1 MKIENIKYNE
11 KKSIFDIEI
20 EDEKYMIS
28 YDLYDELNLTKEME
42 ISEEIFKEILS
53 ENNYQIAK
61 KIAENYINYKA
72 RTEYETRIKIQSKII
87 DKNVE
92 DRVID
97 YYKKLNLLDDYRY
110 AKDYIE
116 YLLYI
121 KNSSISYIKFK
132 LNYKGIKSNIY
143 NPLIENI
150 DKDIEYKNIKIL
162 YEKKYKN
169 KKISDYTE
177 KQKIFRYFAGKGFK
191 FDDINRVLGEFN
203 D

>member
-28 YDLYDELNLTKEME
+28 YELYDELNLTKEME

-116 YLLYI
+116 YLLNI
-121 KNSSISYIKFK
+121 KNSSITYIKFK
-132 LNYKGIKSNIY
+132 LNSKGIKSNIY

-150 DKDIEYKNIKIL
+150 DKDIEFKNIKIL

>member
-11 KKSIFDIEI
+11 KKSIFDIKI

-28 YDLYDELNLTKEME
+28 YELYDKLNLTKDKEV
-42 ISEEIFKEILS
+42 SEELFKEILS

-72 RTEYETRIKIQSKII
+72 RTEYETRRKIQNKII

-116 YLLYI
+116 YLLNI
-121 KNSSISYIKFK
+121 KNSSISYVKFK
-132 LNYKGIKSNIY
+132 LNSKGIKSNIY

-150 DKDIEYKNIKIL
+150 DKDIEFKNIKIL

-169 KKISDYTE
+169 KKVSDYTE

-191 FDDINRVLGEFN
+191 FDDINRVLGDFN

>member
-28 YDLYDELNLTKEME
+28 YELYDELNLTKEME

-97 YYKKLNLLDDYRY
+97 YYKKLYLLDDYRY

-116 YLLYI
+116 YLLNI

>member
-28 YDLYDELNLTKEME
+28 YELYDELNLTKEME

>member
-28 YDLYDELNLTKEME
+28 YELYDELNLTKEME
-42 ISEEIFKEILS
+42 ISEKIFKEILS

-92 DRVID
+92 DRVIN

-116 YLLYI
+116 YLLNI
-121 KNSSISYIKFK
+121 KNSSITYIKFK
-132 LNYKGIKSNIY
+132 LNSKGIKSNIY

-150 DKDIEYKNIKIL
+150 EKDIEFKNIKIL

>member
-11 KKSIFDIEI
+11 KKSIFDIKI

-28 YDLYDELNLTKEME
+28 YELYDKLNLTKDME
-42 ISEEIFKEILS
+42 VSEELFKEILS

-72 RTEYETRIKIQSKII
+72 RTEYETRRKIQNKII

-116 YLLYI
+116 YLLNI
-121 KNSSISYIKFK
+121 KNSSISYVKFK
-132 LNYKGIKSNIY
+132 LNSKGIKSNIY

-150 DKDIEYKNIKIL
+150 DKDIEFKNIKIL

-169 KKISDYTE
+169 KKVSDYTE